1 MASPPESS
9 TQPPSSA
16 DGAEKTRFSEFE
28 LIPPQ
33 LLRAIDEAG
42 FEYCTPIQA
51 QSLVHTL
58 HGLDV
63 AGQAQTGTGKTAAF
77 LITIFAGLLNH
88 PLDGERYSGE
98 PRALVLAPTRELAL
112 QIAKD
117 AEQLGRYLGLRT
129 AALVG
134 GMDYQRQ
141 RAALQQGLIDLVV
154 ATPGRLI
161 DFIENREIFLDQ
173 IEILVLDEADRM
185 LDMGFLPQI
194 RRVIRQTPR
203 KEHRQTLLFSATLN
217 ADIMQLAE
225 QWMVDARWI
234 EAVRSPQN
242 AGAVKQEIY
251 LLADHQKSTVLINL
265 LHRFAGQRVIVFANR
280 RDRTR
285 HLEEKLA
292 RHGLKVGMLSG
303 DVPQVKRLKTLEAFR
318 AGKLD
323 VMVATDVAGRGIH
336 IDDIALVIN
345 YDLPEEAEDYVH
357 RVGRTGR
364 AGATGHSIS
373 FASEHDAFEL
383 PKIEQLLGLKID
395 AHQPEEALLQP
406 VRPQAQR
413 NRTATD

>member
-1 MASPPESS
+1 MTSTSESPPLLS
-9 TQPPSSA
+9 PSV
-16 DGAEKTRFSEFE
+16 DEPEKKRFRDFD

-33 LLRAIDEAG
+33 LLRAIDEVG

-51 QSLVHTL
+51 QSLTHTL

-77 LITIFAGLLNH
+77 LITIFSGLLNN
-88 PLDGERYSGE
+88 PIEEERYSGE

-117 AEQLGRYLGLRT
+117 AEQLGKYLGLKV

-141 RAALQQGLIDLVV
+141 RTALQKGLIDLVV

-161 DFIENREIFLDQ
+161 DFVENREIFLDQ

-185 LDMGFLPQI
+185 LDMGFIPQI
-194 RRVIRQTPR
+194 RRIIRQAPR

-217 ADIMQLAE
+217 ADILQLAD
-225 QWMVDARWI
+225 QWMVEAQWI
-234 EAVRSPQN
+234 EAKRSQVTTD
-242 AGAVKQEIY
+242 AVKQEIY
-251 LLADHQKSTVLINL
+251 LLADHQKITVLINL
-265 LHRFAGQRVIVFANR
+265 LRRFSGQRVLVFANR
-280 RDRTR
+280 RDSTR
-285 HLEEKLA
+285 YLGEKLA

-303 DVPQVKRLKTLEAFR
+303 EVPQSKRLKTLEDFR
-318 AGKLD
+318 SGKLD

-336 IDDIALVIN
+336 IDDIALVVN

-357 RVGRTGR
+357 RIGRTGR
-364 AGATGHSIS
+364 AGASGHSIS

-383 PKIEQLLGLKID
+383 PKIEQLLGVKID
-395 AHQPEEALLQP
+395 AHQPEEALLLP
-406 VRPQAQR
+406 VAG
-413 NRTATD
+413 NRSADQSGR